1 MNVRKALIGRGW
13 TRANDISIKW
23 VGWPHQQK
31 LSGSV
36 AKGVCMYLG
45 GGIREKCFLTRRSL
59 KLNALLTE
67 QAPPYNRP
75 LPNYSKCLQH
85 LKLRERERYREKINN
100 DDTSVSGFWA
110 SCPVRL
116 KWCGVLMGKKSHKYW
131 NCRQVHSGTLSHSHV
146 HSLTWVEALKS
157 CMSHKNKKENHSQLK
172 KRKKKKITLNQWT
185 HLNQVP
191 LLFGDRASEWVNLS
205 TSVFPKS
212 SWNVFFYFINTTKYI
227 FTAIKAS

>member
-1 MNVRKALIGRGW
+1 MPMTSASSELGGHVNKNCQAVWRRVCAC
-13 TRANDISIKW
+13 TW
-23 VGWPHQQK
+23 V
-31 LSGSV
+31 
-36 AKGVCMYLG
+36 

-116 KWCGVLMGKKSHKYW
+116 K
-131 NCRQVHSGTLSHSHV
+131 
-146 HSLTWVEALKS
+146 
-157 CMSHKNKKENHSQLK
+157 
-172 KRKKKKITLNQWT
+172 
-185 HLNQVP
+185 
-191 LLFGDRASEWVNLS
+191 
-205 TSVFPKS
+205 
-212 SWNVFFYFINTTKYI
+212 
-227 FTAIKAS
+227 

>member
-23 VGWPHQQK
+23 VGWPRQQK

-172 KRKKKKITLNQWT
+172 KRKKKKS
-185 HLNQVP
+185 P
-191 LLFGDRASEWVNLS
+191 
-205 TSVFPKS
+205 
-212 SWNVFFYFINTTKYI
+212 
-227 FTAIKAS
+227 